1 LGDRQRLLA
10 FVAWGINSKE
20 GEQKTHYC
28 KYFRWLGLKKMMN
41 PQSPFWSLPTDQ
53 VLQQTHSTTSG
64 LSRQDAKQRLSEYG
78 ANSLK
83 QKHKSSVFILLLNQF
98 KSPIILILIFAAVL
112 SIFLKDALDATI
124 ILTIVLISGLLGF
137 WQERGASNA
146 VEKLLALV
154 QVKATVLRDSQAQE
168 IPNEEVVPGDIVVL
182 CAGKNIPGDCLVLES
197 KDLSVNEAALTG
209 ETYPVDKLNGVLPAV
224 TGLNQRTNSLYMGTN
239 VISGTAKAVVVH
251 TGKETEFGKV
261 SERLK
266 LRPPETEF
274 EHGLSKFGYFL
285 MEVTLVLVAL
295 IFAANVYLHRPV
307 LESFMFSLA
316 LAVGLTPQLLPAIVS
331 VNLARGAQTMAKKRV
346 IVKRL
351 PAIENFGSMN
361 VFCTDKTGTL
371 TEGAVK
377 IHSAVDVEGKESV
390 GAASPQANRVL
401 LYAYL
406 NAASESGYVNPIDAA
421 IREYKTFDI
430 SGYQKLDEV
439 PYDFNRKRLSI
450 LFKKDNSHLIV
461 TKGALKNILDVCSI
475 VETAEGKK
483 IDIGDQRQKLHQQAE
498 DLGSKGFRALGVAY
512 RDFNQDSFSKD
523 DETNMTFL
531 GYLAL
536 FDPPKAGIADTLKEL
551 ELLGVTPKMITGDSK
566 AVAISIIQQVGL
578 PEPKALTGSEL
589 EKLSDEALMHR
600 VQDTNV
606 FAEVEPNQK
615 ERIIIAL
622 KKAGNVVGYLGDGI
636 NDASALHAADV
647 GISVE
652 SAVDVAKEAADIVLM
667 EKDLNVLLAGV
678 KEGRVTFANTLK
690 YVFMATSANFGN
702 MFSMAGIS
710 LVLPFLP
717 LLPSQILL
725 TNLLTDF
732 PELTIATD
740 RVDKELVNKPRR
752 MDIKF
757 IRNFMIVFGL
767 LSSIFDYLTFG
778 ALLLLLHAQPEQFR
792 TGWFLES
799 VISASLVVLV
809 VRTRQ
814 SILNSKPGKY
824 LLRATLATIGV
835 TIITP
840 WTPLATLLG
849 FQPLPLIFM
858 LVLGAIVV
866 FYVTAAENVK
876 RVFYSRVKF

>member
-1 LGDRQRLLA
+1 
-10 FVAWGINSKE
+10 
-20 GEQKTHYC
+20 
-28 KYFRWLGLKKMMN
+28 MN
-41 PQSPFWSLPTDQ
+41 PQSTFWSLSREQ
-53 VLQQTHSTTSG
+53 VLQQTHSTTAG

-83 QKHKSSVFILLLNQF
+83 QKHKSSTWMLLLNQF

-112 SIFLKDALDATI
+112 SIFVQDAADAII
-124 ILTIVLISGLLGF
+124 ILIIVLISGLLGF

-154 QVKATVLRDSQAQE
+154 QVKATVLRDGQSQE
-168 IPNEEVVPGDIVVL
+168 IPNESVVPGDIVLL

-197 KDLSVNEAALTG
+197 KDLSVAEAALTG
-209 ETYPVDKLNGVLPAV
+209 ETYPVDKLSGVLPAE
-224 TGLNQRTNSLYMGTN
+224 TGLSQRTNSLYMGTN

-251 TGKETEFGKV
+251 TGKQTEFGKV

-266 LRPPETEF
+266 LKPPETEF
-274 EHGLSKFGYFL
+274 ERGLSKFGYFL
-285 MEVTLVLVAL
+285 MEVTLILVVL
-295 IFAANVYLHRPV
+295 IFVANVYLNRPV
-307 LESFMFSLA
+307 LESFLFSLA

-331 VNLARGAQTMAKKRV
+331 INLARGAKQMVKKQV

-371 TEGAVK
+371 TEGEVK
-377 IHSAVDVEGKESV
+377 IHSAVDVDGKQSD
-390 GAASPQANRVL
+390 RVL

-406 NAASESGYVNPIDAA
+406 NAASESGYVNPIDTA

-450 LFKKDNSHLIV
+450 LFKKESTHLIV
-461 TKGALKNILDVCSI
+461 TKGALKNILDVCSA
-475 VETAEGKK
+475 VETAEGKM
-483 IDIGDQRQKLHQQAE
+483 IDIAQQRQKLHQQAE

-512 RDFNQDSFSKD
+512 RNFNQDSFSKD

-551 ELLGVTPKMITGDSK
+551 ELLGVTPKMITGDSL

-578 PEPKALTGSEL
+578 PEPKTLTGSEL
-589 EKLSDEALMHR
+589 EKLSDEALIHQ
-600 VQDTNV
+600 VQQINV

-667 EKDLNVLLAGV
+667 EKDLNVLVEGV

-710 LVLPFLP
+710 LFLPFLP
-717 LLPSQILL
+717 LLPSQILFM
-725 TNLLTDF
+725 NLLTDF

-757 IRNFMIVFGL
+757 IRNFMILFGL

-778 ALLLLLHAQPEQFR
+778 ALLLLLHARPEQFR

-799 VISASLVVLV
+799 VISATLVVLV

-824 LLRATLATIGV
+824 LLIATLVTIGV
-835 TIITP
+835 TIIIP

-849 FQPLPLIFM
+849 FQPLPLSF
-858 LVLGAIVV
+858 VLAVGAIVV
-866 FYVTAAENVK
+866 FYVTAAETVK